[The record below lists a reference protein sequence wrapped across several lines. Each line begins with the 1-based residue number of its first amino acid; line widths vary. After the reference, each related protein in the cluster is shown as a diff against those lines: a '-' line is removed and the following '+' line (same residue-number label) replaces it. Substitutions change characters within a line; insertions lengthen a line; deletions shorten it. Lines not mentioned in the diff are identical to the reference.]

1 MPSSPTSLRGRAL
14 VLLAIAFAAV
24 AFAGCGDKHAFTTEA
39 ETEGVYLD
47 VASLVYQ
54 VQLSR
59 FLNPADVE
67 DKEYLAG
74 LPEGTVPP
82 GGDETWF
89 GVWMRV
95 KNYSGATQRPTTEF
109 KITDTENN
117 EYRPVPQDPAVNPF
131 VYVARPLPP
140 AGVLPA
146 PDSAAAS
153 GPIQGS
159 LILFRLKTPSLQNRP
174 LVLHIGS
181 AGQEATVDLDL

>member
-1 MPSSPTSLRGRAL
+1 MRSSPTSLRDRAA

-47 VASLVYQ
+47 VGDLVYQ

-59 FLNPADVE
+59 FLNPSDVE
-67 DKEYLAG
+67 DKQYLTG
-74 LPEGTVPP
+74 LPPGTVPP
-82 GGDETWF
+82 GGDEIWF

-95 KNYSGATQRPTTEF
+95 KNYSGAAQRPTAEF
-109 KITDTENN
+109 KITDTESN
-117 EYRPVPQDPAVNPF
+117 EYRPVPQNRAVNPF
-131 VYVARPLPP
+131 IFVAQPLPP

-159 LILFRLKTPSLQNRP
+159 LILFRLKTPSLQDRP
-174 LVLHIGS
+174 LVLHIEGT
-181 AGQEATVDLDL
+181 GQEATVDLDL